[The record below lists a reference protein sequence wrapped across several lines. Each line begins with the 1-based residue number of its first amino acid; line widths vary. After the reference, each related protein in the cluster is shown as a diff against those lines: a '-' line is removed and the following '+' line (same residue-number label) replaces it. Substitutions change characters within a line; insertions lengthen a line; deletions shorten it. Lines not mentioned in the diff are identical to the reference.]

1 MTGDPKQASSATM
14 AISYITL
21 GALTA
26 VWAAVYYFYHRQVNG
41 TSTPS
46 MLTTGFFF
54 TGLVLVGIGLFV
66 GKIGRSARQ
75 AEVMSAPTQVVAPAA
90 AVPQA
95 GYVAR
100 TVPMSPPTAISPLD
114 PVAVHQTSI

>member
-14 AISYITL
+14 AIGYITL
-21 GALTA
+21 GSLMA
-26 VWAAVYYFYHRQVNG
+26 VWSAVYYFYHRQING
-41 TSTPS
+41 AETPS

-75 AEVMSAPTQVVAPAA
+75 AEVMSAPAQVIAPGV
-90 AVPQA
+90 AVPQ
-95 GYVAR
+95 GVVAAN
-100 TVPMSPPTAISPLD
+100 TVPMSPPTAVSPQ
-114 PVAVHQTSI
+114 VVTRQTFI